1 MSDLLVTKK
10 TKQILPRPKKTIPKP
25 SSGSVYRIKYKEAVV
40 NFPAWSQAVMPPGS
54 RNFIY
59 PAILETS
66 LEMLAGPEPPTV
78 VAFYDNYRCQTFLMM
93 REHGTKRTV
102 HDVVSECERRKLSFI
117 IVHLD
122 VKINDEGRTVLTETA
137 LRNHVIQVYLHRKSS
152 LLPWFVTI
160 CDPNWAPL
168 YKSSSKT
175 VTEATINRNHE
186 SDLYQ
191 IGVYFLQLFDKSV
204 SQSTSLHDRVFLHRC
219 LNVNICV
226 PLVGTGICF
235 TGLCA
240 ALVASD
246 IYAELY
252 PENKAI
258 NGDQLML
265 LIRRAT
271 MAARSKAASFVEA
284 YHTESPLDRQRMSEM
299 LSAAVKTG
307 LRDSVSPERYTS
319 AGVKGSPLRYHMT
332 EAELKR
338 RSQEENGSIE
348 ERLGALLKFQDEKNR
363 SRRSR
368 NSSSAALSPPKKR
381 SSLPSPL
388 RKSSPLRRPKSSR
401 SPSSSSTSSSP
412 PKKRRP
418 LSRPL
423 RKSSPLRD
431 KSDLQRRI
439 DDLLNSIE

>member
-1 MSDLLVTKK
+1 MSIPPH
-10 TKQILPRPKKTIPKP
+10 KQKIPKP
-25 SSGSVYRIKYKEAVV
+25 SSGSVYRIMNKEAVV
-40 NFPAWSQAVMPPGS
+40 NFPAWSQAVMAPGS
-54 RNFIY
+54 KNFIY

-66 LEMLAGPEPPTV
+66 LDMLAGPQPPTV
-78 VAFYDNYRCQTFLMM
+78 VAFYHNYRCRKFLMT

-102 HDVVSECERRKLSFI
+102 HDIISECESHKLSFVI
-117 IVHLD
+117 IHLD
-122 VKINDEGRTVLTETA
+122 VKLDDEGRTVLTETA

-160 CDPNWAPL
+160 CDSNWAPL
-168 YKSSSKT
+168 YESSSKT

-204 SQSTSLHDRVFLHRC
+204 PQSTSLHNRVFLHRC

-271 MAARSKAASFVEA
+271 MAARSNAVSFVEA
-284 YHTESPLDRQRMSEM
+284 YHLEPQDRQRMSEI
-299 LSAAVKTG
+299 LSAAVKTQ

-319 AGVKGSPLRYHMT
+319 AGVKGSPLRYHMS
-332 EAELKR
+332 EAQLKKR
-338 RSQEENGSIE
+338 KEIGSIE
-348 ERLGALLKFQDEKNR
+348 KRLGALLKFQDKINR

-368 NSSSAALSPPKKR
+368 SPSSSSAALSSPKKR
-381 SSLPSPL
+381 RSLPSPL

-401 SPSSSSTSSSP
+401 RPSSSSTSSSP
-412 PKKRRP
+412 PPKRRP

-431 KSDLQRRI
+431 KSDLQKRI